1 MVDLILN
8 NEMKY
13 IILFQKYTAVF
24 IISDL
29 CRTAYQG
36 TSYKHG
42 LFSWQPCHLALP
54 LLKTN
59 QNISIVSW
67 GCLWILGLDLNFE
80 IKLFEE

>member
-42 LFSWQPCHLALP
+42 LFS
-54 LLKTN
+54 
-59 QNISIVSW
+59 
-67 GCLWILGLDLNFE
+67 
-80 IKLFEE
+80 